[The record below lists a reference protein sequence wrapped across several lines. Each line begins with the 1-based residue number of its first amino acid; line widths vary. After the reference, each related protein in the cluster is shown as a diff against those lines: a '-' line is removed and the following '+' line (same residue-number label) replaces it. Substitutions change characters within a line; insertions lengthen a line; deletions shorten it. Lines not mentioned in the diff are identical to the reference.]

1 MDELLK
7 TLITQAP
14 NFVGFIILSFVLVKF
29 VIQPGI
35 DLISK
40 QNETIKQL
48 AFKLAECNDETV
60 RQEETD

>member
-14 NFVGFIILSFVLVKF
+14 NFVGFIILSFVLVKY

-35 DLISK
+35 DLISR

-48 AFKLAECNDETV
+48 AFKLAECDNGEA